1 MSTQIQD
8 HILNSDQVG
17 FKASPNRG
25 GRFAEGQPDTIVLH
39 YTGGRSFES
48 SADWLRNPESNVS
61 AHIIIGRDGEILQM
75 VPFDTI
81 AWHAGISEW
90 KGRTGLNGY
99 SIGIELDN
107 TGQLERRAKGFYTW
121 FGTPVDDARVSFL
134 THRNEQE
141 PAYWE
146 AYTPIQIRL
155 AEEICRQLIAMYNIK
170 EILGHEEISPGRK
183 DDPGPAFPL
192 DTIRNKLLYPVM
204 NGKAAKNGH
213 HSQKHSKGLVM
224 ADYLNIRREPSM
236 KAYTV
241 SNPLPRGTK
250 VKILE
255 EQDGWLRVKVNME
268 GWVSKDYISD

>member
-1 MSTQIQD
+1 MSAQIQD
-8 HILNSDQVG
+8 HILNSEQVG

-25 GRFAEGQPDTIVLH
+25 SKFAESPDTIVVH
-39 YTGGRSFES
+39 YTGGRSFDS
-48 SADWLRNPESNVS
+48 SVSWLRNPGSKVS
-61 AHIIIGRDGEILQM
+61 AHVIIGKEGEILQM

-90 KGRTGLNGY
+90 KGRSDLNNY

-107 TGQLERRAKGFYTW
+107 AGRLERREKGFYTW
-121 FGTPVDDARVSFL
+121 FGARVDESRVSFL

-146 AYTPIQIRL
+146 AYTPLQITIT
-155 AEEICRQLIAMYNIK
+155 EEICRQLTEVYDIR

-192 DTIRNKLLYPVM
+192 DKIRKKLLSPTLEAAQAS
-204 NGKAAKNGH
+204 NGKNGH
-213 HSQKHSKGLVM
+213 KHDKGLVTT
-224 ADYLNIRREPSM
+224 DYLNIRHEPSLR
-236 KAYTV
+236 AYTV
-241 SNPLPRGTK
+241 SNPLPRGTR

-255 EQDGWLRVKVNME
+255 EQENWLRVKVNME
-268 GWVSKDYISD
+268 GWVSKEYIAK